1 MNRRFAMPRIAIV
14 AGTATG
20 TRTRTAIKTVTIKT
34 T

>member
-20 TRTRTAIKTVTIKT
+20 TRTAIKTVTIKT